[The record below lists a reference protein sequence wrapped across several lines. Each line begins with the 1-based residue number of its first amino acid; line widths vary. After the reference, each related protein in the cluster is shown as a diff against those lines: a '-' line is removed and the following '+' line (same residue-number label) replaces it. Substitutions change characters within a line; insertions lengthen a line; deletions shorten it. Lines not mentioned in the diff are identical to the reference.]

1 MVDEAQP
8 AIENHDSR
16 KGPRVGI
23 LIGAML
29 LTGAFIVTAS
39 LAAFSDTTDNIG
51 NTWTAGSVILTD
63 DDGVTAMFTVTGMK
77 PLEVVTECIVIT
89 YEGTLLPA
97 DVVLYGA
104 VTVTGLDAY
113 LDLIVEEGSGGQF
126 GDCSFGGGFSAT
138 STIYTGGTLADFAVA
153 HTNFGNGAGTWTP
166 LANPESVTYKF
177 TVTLQDDNGA
187 QGLGAT
193 ATFTWE
199 AQNQ

>member
-77 PLEVVTECIVIT
+77 PLDVVENCIVVT
-89 YEGTLLPA
+89 YKGTLLPA
-97 DVVLYGA
+97 DVVLYG
-104 VTVTGLDAY
+104 VSGGSGLDAY
-113 LDLIVEEGSGGQF
+113 LDLIVEEGAGGTF
-126 GDCSFGGGFSAT
+126 NNCSGFSGSA
-138 STIYTGGTLADFAVA
+138 IYTGTLADFAVA

-166 LANPESVTYKF
+166 SVNPESKTYRF
-177 TVTLQDDNGA
+177 TVTLQDDNAA
-187 QGLGAT
+187 QTLGAT